1 MFSTPPFIVKSEMK
15 LNFANF
21 HNIWRRKVP
30 SRSFLWTNHK
40 CESKGL
46 LQIFCKLPQNFL
58 DSSIYNVYRPVDI
71 SPSWGNVMRIIMA
84 DVVSVGTIKWSVIS
98 MQELTRQH
106 IITLHHTPTPP
117 PLIVVYN
124 PKHSFTNNIIIS
136 LTNLGNFQTTQ
147 FENGFTWQVA
157 IPKCKTQKQITS

>member
-1 MFSTPPFIVKSEMK
+1 MSSTPPFIVKSEMK

-30 SRSFLWTNHK
+30 SRSFLWTNLK
-40 CESKGL
+40 CESKDL
-46 LQIFCKLPQNFL
+46 LRIFCKLPRNFL

-106 IITLHHTPTPP
+106 IITLHYTPTPP

-147 FENGFTWQVA
+147 FENGFT
-157 IPKCKTQKQITS
+157 

>member
-1 MFSTPPFIVKSEMK
+1 MSSTPPFIIKSEMK

-30 SRSFLWTNHK
+30 SRSFLWTNLK
-40 CESKGL
+40 CESKDL
-46 LQIFCKLPQNFL
+46 LRIFCKLPRNFL

-98 MQELTRQH
+98 MQELTRQY
-106 IITLHHTPTPP
+106 IITLHHTPTTYIHHW
-117 PLIVVYN
+117 LL
-124 PKHSFTNNIIIS
+124 FIILNTVS
-136 LTNLGNFQTTQ
+136 QTTPLSPSQ
-147 FENGFTWQVA
+147 TWVTFK
-157 IPKCKTQKQITS
+157 PHNSKMDLRGK